1 MNAAR
6 LYKLASILL
15 LLFGVG
21 HTSGLYR
28 HQDFG
33 PEGNQVFDAMHAV
46 HIQVMGRTHTF
57 WDFYLGFG
65 LLVSV
70 LFFFTGVWAWQ
81 LGALCDRQREAV
93 KALAWPF
100 FLCQAVVAVLCC
112 TNFFLVP
119 IVFGIAIA
127 SVSGLAAYRVRA
139 A

>member
-6 LYKLASILL
+6 LYKVTSILL

-33 PEGNQVFDAMHAV
+33 MEGNQVFDAMHV
-46 HIQVMGRTHTF
+46 VPIQVMGRAHTF
-57 WDFYLGFG
+57 WDFYVGFG

-70 LFFFTGVWAWQ
+70 LFFFTGVLAWQ
-81 LGALCDRQREAV
+81 LGALCDRQKEVV
-93 KALAWPF
+93 KVLAWPF

-112 TNFFLVP
+112 TNFFLMP
-119 IVFGIAIA
+119 IAFSIAIA
-127 SVSGLAAYRVRA
+127 SVSGLAAYRVGA
-139 A
+139 V